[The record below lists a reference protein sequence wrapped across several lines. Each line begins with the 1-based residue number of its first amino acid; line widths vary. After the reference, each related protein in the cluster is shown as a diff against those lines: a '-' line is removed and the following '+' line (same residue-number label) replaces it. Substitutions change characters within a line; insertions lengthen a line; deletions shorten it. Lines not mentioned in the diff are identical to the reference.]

1 VREVTAEQLASNWAS
16 FQQKTQGAQP
26 YFTDG
31 TVAYVVPAA
40 DEGRRL
46 VISSAALMPELLN
59 SGPKAAPLRRELL
72 KLVQTSDSDRLATL
86 LFTTRAVLVD
96 LAPGLAAAG
105 LERLRSAAGWM
116 LRDNVQAAAL
126 SIHLHENCYLE
137 GRLVGSVQTTTAEKL
152 ASVFRERMKSL
163 AVDVEDYLS
172 RTGLHPHGSKIL
184 IRLGTMAR
192 FVERQIRIGAEDEQ
206 VVINCYLPAVA
217 AHNLVLGAELA
228 ISQPAGLDPAMAAT
242 TSLPEAVA
250 PEVGA
255 RSMAEKL
262 GQTASLSFERETLE
276 RAIQLLSAEIGVP
289 MEILGGDLQLE
300 GITKNQSFGLQENGK
315 PAAEILRK
323 IMLLANPDGKL
334 VYVIKP
340 RSPGGEEAVFITTR
354 SAAQKRGD
362 RVPPELATATKN
374 ASTGTQK

>member
-1 VREVTAEQLASNWAS
+1 
-16 FQQKTQGAQP
+16 
-26 YFTDG
+26 
-31 TVAYVVPAA
+31 
-40 DEGRRL
+40 
-46 VISSAALMPELLN
+46 
-59 SGPKAAPLRRELL
+59 LRRELL

-96 LAPGLAAAG
+96 LAPGFAAAG
-105 LERLRSAAGWM
+105 LERLRGAAGWM

-126 SIHLHENCYLE
+126 SIHLDENCYLE
-137 GRLVGSVQTTTAEKL
+137 GRLVGSAQTTTAEKL
-152 ASVFRERMKSL
+152 ASVFRERMKNL
-163 AVDVEDYLS
+163 AVEVEDYLS

-192 FVERQIRIGAEDEQ
+192 FVERQLRIGAEDEQ

-228 ISQPAGLDPAMAAT
+228 ISQPGGLDPATAAAT
-242 TSLPEAVA
+242 PTSPAAVA
-250 PEVGA
+250 PEAGA
-255 RSMAEKL
+255 RSIAEKL
-262 GQTASLSFERETLE
+262 GRTASLSFERETLE
-276 RAIQLLSAEIGVP
+276 RAIQLLSAEIGAP
-289 MEILGGDLQLE
+289 MEILGGDLQFE

-340 RSPGGEEAVFITTR
+340 KSPGGEEAIFITTR

-362 RVPPELATATKN
+362 RLPPEPATATKN
-374 ASTGTQK
+374 MSTGTQK